1 MSKNKHEA
9 SEKMDESFGTAPE
22 TNVKS
27 APSISPNSEDDKESA
42 KKVDLTL
49 DNEQPSTND
58 APQQKVD
65 DKVNPAVQFESLRT
79 LSDEKLAQAK
89 QDLDDMEKEV
99 HHYAENIEDEYEEQG
114 GIKGIAKEK
123 ADELKENFEN
133 DPVNTLCDLGKKAL
147 MVIGGFAVLKAI
159 YKK

>member
-1 MSKNKHEA
+1 
-9 SEKMDESFGTAPE
+9 
-22 TNVKS
+22 
-27 APSISPNSEDDKESA
+27 
-42 KKVDLTL
+42 
-49 DNEQPSTND
+49 
-58 APQQKVD
+58 
-65 DKVNPAVQFESLRT
+65 
-79 LSDEKLAQAK
+79 
-89 QDLDDMEKEV
+89 MEKEV

-159 YKK
+159 FKK